1 VTRVINPPTIKKQS
15 FYNHAIVKAGT
26 PVFVTGQVAWD
37 KHGAIVGKGDI
48 DAQIGQIWRN
58 IDAVLSE
65 LGAGREDIVKLI
77 TYATSRD
84 LLPAIHAGRD
94 AYFGEARRPAST
106 FIVVAGL
113 ADPDLLVEIDVTVVV

>member
-1 VTRVINPPTIKKQS
+1 MTRVINPPTIKRQS

-65 LGAGREDIVKLI
+65 LGAGR
-77 TYATSRD
+77 D